1 MKKLTLILATLLMTI
16 SYAAAQE
23 NYDNDEFI
31 LGTFI
36 SKSPEFPGGTDS
48 LYKFLESNLKYPED
62 AKKDSIQ
69 GRVICRFTIDTDGS
83 VTDIQVLRS
92 VHPSLDAEAVRVL
105 SAMPKWV
112 PAETDGKKTRCKFVF
127 PVVFKMDT
135 DKQDKKGKGKK
146 KNKKHIKQ

>member
-1 MKKLTLILATLLMTI
+1 MKKLALILATLLMAA
-16 SYAAAQE
+16 SYATAQE
-23 NYDNDEFI
+23 DNDNDEFI
-31 LGTFI
+31 CGTFI
-36 SKSPEFPGGTDS
+36 GKSPEFPGGTDS
-48 LYKFLESNLKYPED
+48 LYKFLESNLTYPED

-92 VHPSLDAEAVRVL
+92 VHPSLDTEAVRVI

-112 PAETDGKKTRCKFVF
+112 PAEIDGKKIKRKETF
-127 PVVFKMDT
+127 PIVFKMDT

>member
-36 SKSPEFPGGTDS
+36 GKSPEFPGGTDS
-48 LYKFLESNLKYPED
+48 LYKFLESNLTYPED

-83 VTDIQVLRS
+83 ITDIQVLRS
-92 VHPSLDAEAVRVL
+92 VHPSLDAEAVRVI

-112 PAETDGKKTRCKFVF
+112 PAEIDGKKIKRKDTI
-127 PVVFKMDT
+127 PIVFKMDT
-135 DKQDKKGKGKK
+135 DKQDKKGKK